1 MIITVCSSVVS
12 QMKYEGVSIPA
23 MMYGQKSF
31 QNKVLDEQSFE
42 NSLMFLDGPI
52 QSNVIMSQSGLIE
65 REYPIRMYFMFKSQP
80 DWSPLEHDQNCI
92 QPARLL
98 VNQFI
103 TRLQENE
110 NVDSVRS
117 ASEVEFINLF
127 DVNVSGIV
135 LSITVKLN
143 YTNTLCLE

>member
-12 QMKYEGVSIPA
+12 QMKYEGESIPA
-23 MMYGQKSF
+23 MQYGQRSF
-31 QNKVLDEQSFE
+31 QNKVLDDQDFKK
-42 NSLMFLDGPI
+42 SLMFLDGPI
-52 QSNVIMSQSGLIE
+52 QSNVLLSQSGLIE

-80 DWSPLEHDQNCI
+80 DWSPLQHDQNCI

-103 TRLQENE
+103 TRMQENQ
-110 NVDSVRS
+110 NVQSVRS
-117 ASEVEFINLF
+117 ASEIEFHNLF

-135 LSITVKLN
+135 LSLTVKLN

>member
-1 MIITVCSSVVS
+1 MIITVCSTVVS
-12 QMKYEGVSIPA
+12 EMKYNGKSIPA
-23 MMYGQKSF
+23 LLYGQKSF
-31 QNKVLDEQSFE
+31 QNKVLDEQSFVD
-42 NSLMFLDGPI
+42 SLMFLDGPI
-52 QSNVIMSQSGLIE
+52 QSNVLMAQSGLIE

-80 DWSPLEHDQNCI
+80 DWTPLQHDQNCI

-103 TRLQENE
+103 TRMQENE
-110 NVDSVRS
+110 NVQSVRS
-117 ASEVEFINLF
+117 ASEIEFINLF

-135 LSITVKLN
+135 LSLTVKLN

>member
-1 MIITVCSSVVS
+1 MIITVCSAVVS
-12 QMKYEGVSIPA
+12 AMKYEGKSLPSL
-23 MMYGQKSF
+23 MYGQKSF
-31 QNKVLDEQSFE
+31 QNKVLDEQSFVD
-42 NSLMFLDGPI
+42 SAMFLDSPI
-52 QSNVIMSQSGLIE
+52 QANLLMAQSGLIE
-65 REYPIRMYFMFKSQP
+65 REYPIRVYFMFKSQP
-80 DWSPLEHDQNCI
+80 DWTPLQHDQKCI

-103 TRLQENE
+103 TRLQENT
-110 NVDSVRS
+110 NVQSVRN

>member
-1 MIITVCSSVVS
+1 MIITVCTSVVA
-12 QMKYEGVSIPA
+12 QMKYNGKNIPQLL
-23 MMYGQKSF
+23 YGQKSF
-31 QNKVLDEQSFE
+31 QNKILDEQSFVD
-42 NSLMFLDGPI
+42 SVLFLDSPI
-52 QSNVIMSQSGLIE
+52 QANVLMSQSGLIE
-65 REYPIRMYFMFKSQP
+65 REYPIRVYFMFKSQP

-92 QPARLL
+92 QHARLL

-110 NVDSVRS
+110 NVQTVRN
-117 ASEVEFINLF
+117 ASEIEFINLF

-135 LSITVKLN
+135 LSLTVKLN